1 MDKLKQCL
9 NTFTSMMGKDY
20 YLKLEGGF
28 VMKIFFAKK
37 HFHHLIGLQKLK
49 DIPPLIVNKDTNST
63 TTIYNNIK
71 NDRITYAQISK
82 SAFFSEISERIDN
95 FSKINNLIFEK
106 VIINFDKN
114 KVPSA
119 PNYIPLIKA
128 EYILYKKNRNDYF
141 HLCLGDTNNTNTIA
155 TSNTYY
161 PETFLV
167 QHDDYYVVGQTELK
181 VEHINIEQPKTKS
194 KKNTK
199 QTKAV

>member
-9 NTFTSMMGKDY
+9 DIFTSMMGKDY

-49 DIPPLIVNKDTNST
+49 DMPPLIANKDTNST

-71 NDRITYAQISK
+71 NGRITYAQISK
-82 SAFFSEISERIDN
+82 SAFFSDISERIDN
-95 FSKINNLIFEK
+95 FSKMNNLIFEK

-128 EYILYKKNRNDYF
+128 KYILYNKN
-141 HLCLGDTNNTNTIA
+141 A
-155 TSNTYY
+155 
-161 PETFLV
+161 P
-167 QHDDYYVVGQTELK
+167 
-181 VEHINIEQPKTKS
+181 
-194 KKNTK
+194 
-199 QTKAV
+199 